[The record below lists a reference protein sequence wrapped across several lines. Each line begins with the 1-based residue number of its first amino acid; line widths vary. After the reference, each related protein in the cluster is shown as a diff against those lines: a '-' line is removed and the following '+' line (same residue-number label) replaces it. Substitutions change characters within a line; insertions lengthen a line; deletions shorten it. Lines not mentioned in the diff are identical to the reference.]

1 MLKSLVKSLRE
12 KIETCGNSDDLYG
25 RDWDIADLAGQAMDR
40 GIFLED
46 KRAGEE
52 PVPLGKF
59 GEILKEIQIAIDGC
73 DDAEECNLAAT
84 ELQDLARRIV
94 DKMQELGPPE

>member
-1 MLKSLVKSLRE
+1 
-12 KIETCGNSDDLYG
+12 
-25 RDWDIADLAGQAMDR
+25 MDR

-52 PVPLGKF
+52 PVPPGKF
-59 GEILKEIQIAIDGC
+59 AGILKEIQIAIDGC

-84 ELQDLARRIV
+84 ELQTLARRIV
-94 DKMQELGPPE
+94 EKMEELGPPK